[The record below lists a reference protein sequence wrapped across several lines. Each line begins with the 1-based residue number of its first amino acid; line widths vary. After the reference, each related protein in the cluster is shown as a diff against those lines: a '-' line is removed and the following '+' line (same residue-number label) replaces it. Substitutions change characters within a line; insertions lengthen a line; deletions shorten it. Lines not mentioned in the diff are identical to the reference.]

1 MADWWTAYFEELSN
15 LIKTTGRRYGI
26 ADISISEYLIERL
39 DLAVRSCESILVIF
53 ENPTNLQLLTNDEV
67 PIVQECKE
75 DIKELSGCLRQL
87 LEQWKDSITTRPY
100 FSVFLSILSCSSQAY
115 RETGLAKIRNRQGTT

>member
-15 LIKTTGRRYGI
+15 LIKTTERRYGI

-53 ENPTNLQLLTNDEV
+53 ENPTNLH
-67 PIVQECKE
+67 P
-75 DIKELSGCLRQL
+75 
-87 LEQWKDSITTRPY
+87 
-100 FSVFLSILSCSSQAY
+100 
-115 RETGLAKIRNRQGTT
+115 